1 MFRKLR
7 RKLVRLVVV
16 SGAGA
21 AATYFFD
28 RERGPE
34 RREQAKE
41 KAASLVGRE
50 SSANDW
56 QSSAANSFETPTA
69 TSTPSAP
76 ASAPVDVAQTRSAPV
91 SDILDGSGGASVVEP
106 APGSAPQTG
115 PISAP

>member
-7 RKLVRLVVV
+7 RKVVRLVVV

-28 RERGPE
+28 RDRGPE

-41 KAASLVGRE
+41 KAASLVGRQ

-56 QSSAANSFETPTA
+56 QSSAGGYHDRTGVRAGRRAANA
-69 TSTPSAP
+69 
-76 ASAPVDVAQTRSAPV
+76 VGLGQRH
-91 SDILDGSGGASVVEP
+91 
-106 APGSAPQTG
+106 PGRLRR
-115 PISAP
+115 